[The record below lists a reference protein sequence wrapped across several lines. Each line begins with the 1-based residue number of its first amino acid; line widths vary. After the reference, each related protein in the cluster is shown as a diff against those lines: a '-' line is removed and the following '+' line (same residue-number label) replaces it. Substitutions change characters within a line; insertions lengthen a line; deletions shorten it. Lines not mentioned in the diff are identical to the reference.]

1 MQYKNNNVNE
11 YKRFFK
17 EVIFVRIEISNG
29 ELVDKITILELKLKN
44 IKNNDEKLINVKKE
58 YDILN
63 EALKLINIGVNSNLY
78 KKLYEINKKLWDIE
92 DKIRTKERDKEFDH
106 EFIELARSVYFTND
120 IRAKLKREIDVI
132 TESIIINEKS
142 YEEY

>member
-1 MQYKNNNVNE
+1 M
-11 YKRFFK
+11 
-17 EVIFVRIEISNG
+17 FVRIEISNG